1 MIKPFRNLFLR
12 KITRRLGLNSFLFKI
27 IYRGNT
33 YEQLFDTYFSNKI
46 ENGFCVYD
54 VGANM
59 GYYSLIFSKLAG
71 DEGAVISF
79 EPSLINFNM
88 LNENVKSAANITT
101 LNIGVGSF
109 ESKLYI
115 SQGADDIGATSRIGD
130 KDTGNG
136 QWVDIMPIDKIVT
149 QNSYPMPNA
158 IKIDV
163 EGFEVEVIEGAINTL
178 KNDKVKVVG
187 VEVHFEILESRKIE
201 NPIGRMEKILSESG
215 FIIEWTDFSHLV
227 AYRA

>member
-1 MIKPFRNLFLR
+1 MMKPFRNLFFLR
-12 KITRRLGLNSFLFKI
+12 KITRKLGLNSFLFKI
-27 IYRGNT
+27 IYRGNS

-59 GYYSLIFSKLAG
+59 GYYSLLFSKLAG
-71 DEGAVISF
+71 EEGAVISF
-79 EPSLINFNM
+79 EPSLINFNK
-88 LNENVKSAANITT
+88 LNENVKSTANITT

-149 QNSYPMPNA
+149 QNRFPNA

-163 EGFEVEVIEGAINTL
+163 EGFEVEVIEGAINAL
-178 KNDKVKVVG
+178 KNDELKVVG
-187 VEVHFEILESRKIE
+187 VEVHSEILESRKIE

-215 FIIEWTDFSHLV
+215 FILEWTDFSHLV